1 MSKRFIFIAAILI
14 LAVFLF
20 LGIFYGYPQ
29 YQKWQLKKQ
38 SQKFLEDYLKPYKED
53 TYGGKTPEETWG
65 MFLDAL
71 KKEDVDLAAKYF
83 EATRQ
88 EKTQQWLREVKE
100 KNVLGD
106 MIKDLTASGLDKV
119 KEYGN
124 TSEFIIGPIG
134 QEATAYPIFR
144 KNTVTNIWKISSL

>member
-1 MSKRFIFIAAILI
+1 MKKKLILTAAVLV

-29 YQKWQLKKQ
+29 YQKWQIQ
-38 SQKFLEDYLKPYKED
+38 RQGQKFLEDYLRPYKED
-53 TYGGKTPEETWG
+53 TYGGKTPEETWS

-71 KKEDVDLAAKYF
+71 KKEDIDLAVKYF
-83 EATRQ
+83 EVTRQ

-100 KNVLGD
+100 KNLLGD
-106 MIKDLTASGLDKV
+106 MIKDLTVSNLDKV

-124 TSEFIIGPIG
+124 TAEFIIGPIG

-144 KNTVTNIWKISSL
+144 KNTSNNIWKISSL